1 MNNAEEQIMYE
12 TKLHNIEYLPVV
24 LGETRSDAY
33 LRHSKMR
40 QLFPVQLNKKN
51 VDIEKELNQDC
62 ELYGVKYFPPVT
74 GEKKSQLLQ
83 RHNKIRK
90 AFLLDVI
97 ENVFDQKVSEEL
109 SKNPNV
115 TKKIHDFQIGE
126 KKHAIGSCISCKAV
140 RPIFY
145 QTKPSELFNKPSS
158 PKPFKVDTWKIYKDG
173 RCEKCHKE
181 YTAKYNKSGKQK
193 HDKALQFSGIYSNP
207 DEMASGLYHNDMHFK
222 EIPPYL
228 ANLTLIE
235 NFLIKKVSTFM
246 LVHNLKYGM
255 LASKG
260 HAVAVPSKVS
270 IATKLPLLPEE
281 VKLLILKRKNANSR
295 QYTASRNAVQNALEG
310 LVFGFPKYGLSQSVE
325 GFTQYQG
332 SNHVSGQIL
341 KNRWFKYEPNRFY
354 HDATIEQ
361 KRLEKISSER
371 SQLDGIPI
379 YQVPDYANKDEED
392 QGPSEHQFDKLQEN
406 EEITSTSG
414 MVTPIN
420 PQDLTEEILEKI
432 RKMVG
437 DEFENPLENAVN
449 VDPTDNE
456 QRQKPLKEL
465 STEGFFSMAFPEI
478 FINSSCDYTVLNQKQ
493 PKFEDW
499 IQHIYWCKDS
509 RVANH
514 PHLKFYLMNLSLR
527 RKALSQTNFLV
538 NQQLDSA
545 QLIINELREQLE
557 NGDES
562 IPRKIINVAANL
574 PNTETFWRDRHKDV
588 YALKLFMLHIYKSLV
603 SYFRTDSMAEHL

>member
-1 MNNAEEQIMYE
+1 
-12 TKLHNIEYLPVV
+12 
-24 LGETRSDAY
+24 
-33 LRHSKMR
+33 
-40 QLFPVQLNKKN
+40 
-51 VDIEKELNQDC
+51 
-62 ELYGVKYFPPVT
+62 
-74 GEKKSQLLQ
+74 
-83 RHNKIRK
+83 
-90 AFLLDVI
+90 
-97 ENVFDQKVSEEL
+97 
-109 SKNPNV
+109 
-115 TKKIHDFQIGE
+115 
-126 KKHAIGSCISCKAV
+126 
-140 RPIFY
+140 
-145 QTKPSELFNKPSS
+145 
-158 PKPFKVDTWKIYKDG
+158 
-173 RCEKCHKE
+173 
-181 YTAKYNKSGKQK
+181 
-193 HDKALQFSGIYSNP
+193 
-207 DEMASGLYHNDMHFK
+207 
-222 EIPPYL
+222 
-228 ANLTLIE
+228 
-235 NFLIKKVSTFM
+235 
-246 LVHNLKYGM
+246 M

-310 LVFGFPKYGLSQSVE
+310 LVFGFPKYGLTQSVE

-332 SNHVSGQIL
+332 PNHVSGQIL

-354 HDATIEQ
+354 HDVTIEQ

-456 QRQKPLKEL
+456 RRQKPLKEL

-493 PKFEDW
+493 LKFEDW

-527 RKALSQTNFLV
+527 RKALSQTNLLV

-545 QLIINELREQLE
+545 QLTINELRETLE

-574 PNTETFWRDRHKDV
+574 PNTEPFWRDRHKYV
-588 YALKLFMLHIYKSLV
+588 YALNFFMLHIYKSLV
-603 SYFRTDSMAEHL
+603 SYFRTDSMAEHLWRDAHKLLIEYTASCTNVSIADIEHKFYTDHKYKHQLIQNNSHLMTCYFANRQKNYNNTVVKETLQ